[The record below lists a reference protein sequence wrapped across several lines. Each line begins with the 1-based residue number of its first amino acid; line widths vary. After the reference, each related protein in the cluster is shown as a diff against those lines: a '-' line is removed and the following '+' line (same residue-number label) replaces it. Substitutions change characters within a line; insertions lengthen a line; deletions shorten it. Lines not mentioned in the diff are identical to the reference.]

1 MIQVFCD
8 QRGAGK
14 SKKLIQMANEKA
26 VDNKGHIVFID
37 DDRRAMFELHRNIRF
52 ISTSDFNL
60 KSDYK
65 SFYGFLCGM
74 LSSNYDIDT
83 IYIDGLF
90 NIVNLDNEDAA
101 LLFFELEKLEEE
113 YSLDIYIN
121 VNEEN
126 DIPDCMKKYTNLLC
140 V

>member
-52 ISTSDFNL
+52 ISR
-60 KSDYK
+60 
-65 SFYGFLCGM
+65 
-74 LSSNYDIDT
+74 
-83 IYIDGLF
+83 
-90 NIVNLDNEDAA
+90 
-101 LLFFELEKLEEE
+101 
-113 YSLDIYIN
+113 
-121 VNEEN
+121 
-126 DIPDCMKKYTNLLC
+126 
-140 V
+140 

>member
-1 MIQVFCD
+1 
-8 QRGAGK
+8 
-14 SKKLIQMANEKA
+14 
-26 VDNKGHIVFID
+26 
-37 DDRRAMFELHRNIRF
+37 
-52 ISTSDFNL
+52 
-60 KSDYK
+60 
-65 SFYGFLCGM
+65 M

-113 YSLDIYIN
+113 YSLDIYMN

-126 DIPDCMKKYTNLLC
+126 DIPECMRKYTGLLC